1 MFNPNYMRSLLL
13 ILSLCLLTSLVK
25 AQNFDCLDYAFT
37 TVPKN
42 GVKITTNIPTANANL
57 MPTIFIQGYAF
68 GNASTINIQLCFYFN
83 SNTFTNP
90 KATSSGSYSPAITLA
105 QEGGVIVIF
114 IDSKINYQRF
124 HVSAYAKGLVSET
137 AANFSGWTASDTT
150 LFSEATSIKAV
161 PYVSKFDGTVYLPD
175 SVTVLPEGK
184 LGISTLT
191 PRAPLDIATTVPDTI
206 TAVLSRLTEGNI
218 YGRGTMLGVHALSTA
233 PNNSTSFALEH
244 YFYGYKNS
252 AINFYRGST
261 VQGGFITF
269 STNNG
274 TEKMRLDANGNL
286 GIGTGTTTLGKY
298 KLTVEGAI
306 GARKL
311 QITQAAWADFVF
323 SPGYELPNLYEVD
336 RYVKEHRHLPEIP
349 SEKEVK
355 ANGIDVAEMNM
366 RLLQKVEELTL
377 YLIEQQKAI
386 DELKKMI
393 QQK

>member
-1 MFNPNYMRSLLL
+1 MRSLLF
-13 ILSLCLLTSLVK
+13 ILSLCLITALVK
-25 AQNFDCLDYAFT
+25 AQNYDCLDYAFT
-37 TVPKN
+37 AGPKN
-42 GVKITTNIPTANANL
+42 GVKITTNLPTAGGNM
-57 MPTIFIQGYAF
+57 MPTLFIQGYGF

-90 KATSSGSYSPAITLA
+90 KATSSGSYSPPITLA
-105 QEGGVIVIF
+105 QEGGKVVIF

-124 HVSAYAKGLVSET
+124 HVSAYAKGLSSET
-137 AANFSGWTASDTT
+137 AANFANWTATDTT

-184 LGISTLT
+184 LGIGTLT
-191 PRAPLDIATTVPDTI
+191 PRTPLDISTTIPDTI
-206 TAVLSRLTEGNI
+206 TAVLSRLSEGNL
-218 YGRGTMLGVHALSTA
+218 YGRGTMLGVHAVNTT
-233 PNNSTSFALEH
+233 PDYSTSFALEH

-252 AINFYRGST
+252 AINFCKGNS
-261 VQGGFITF
+261 VQSGFITF

-274 TEKMRLDANGNL
+274 TERMRLDANGNL

-311 QITQAAWADFVF
+311 QITPAAWADFVF
-323 SPGYELPNLYEVD
+323 SPGYELPSLYEVD
-336 RYVKEHRHLPEIP
+336 RYIKEHRHLPEIP
-349 SEKEVK
+349 SGKDVQ
-355 ANGIDVAEMNM
+355 ASGIDVGEINM

-377 YLIEQQKAI
+377 YLIEQQKTI
-386 DELKKMI
+386 DELKRMI
-393 QQK
+393 QK